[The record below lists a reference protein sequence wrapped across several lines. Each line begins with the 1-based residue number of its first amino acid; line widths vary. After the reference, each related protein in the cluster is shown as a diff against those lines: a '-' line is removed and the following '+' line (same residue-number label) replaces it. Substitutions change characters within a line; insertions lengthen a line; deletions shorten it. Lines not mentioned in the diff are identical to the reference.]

1 MLIPYEYIYKLLS
14 HLNIKITGAFHVGSH
29 NCEEIDFYKS
39 LNLTYQ
45 DIIWIDALECKVNQC
60 KELGIPNVY
69 NAVISDK
76 DDEDTIF
83 HISNNYQSSSILDLH
98 THSIE
103 HPDVLYIYQFK
114 TKTISINSF
123 FEKNNIDNV
132 IKYNFWN
139 FDIQGAEL
147 LALKGAD
154 KYIKNVDVIYLEVNE
169 KELYKNCGLI
179 NEIDDFL
186 LNYGFTR
193 EITFMTPH
201 GWGDAIY
208 VKT

>member
-1 MLIPYEYIYKLLS
+1 MLISYECIYKVLLQ
-14 HLNIKITGAFHVGSH
+14 HNIKITGAFHIGAH
-29 NCEEIDFYKS
+29 DCEELGFYN
-39 LNLTYQ
+39 NLTLTPQ
-45 DIIWIDALECKVNQC
+45 DIIWIDALEFKVNQC
-60 KELGIPNVY
+60 KERGIPNVY

-76 DDEDTIF
+76 DDEDIIF
-83 HISNNYQSSSILDLH
+83 HISNNHQSSSILDLH

-103 HPDVLYIYQFK
+103 HPDVLYIYHFK

-186 LNYGFTR
+186 SNYGFKR
-193 EITFMTPH
+193 ELTSMTQH
-201 GWGDAIY
+201 GWGDALYI
-208 VKT
+208 KS

>member
-1 MLIPYEYIYKLLS
+1 MLIPYEYIHKILLDY
-14 HLNIKITGAFHVGSH
+14 NIKITGAFHVGSH
-29 NCEEIDFYKS
+29 DCEEIDFYKS
-39 LNLTYQ
+39 LSLTYQ
-45 DIIWIDALECKVNQC
+45 DIIWIDALEFKVNQC

-83 HISNNYQSSSILDLH
+83 HISNNHQSSSILDLH

-103 HPDVLYIYQFK
+103 HPHIVYIDEFK

-132 IKYNFWN
+132 NKYNFWN

-154 KYIKNVDVIYLEVNE
+154 KYIKNVDAMYLEVNE

-179 NEIDDFL
+179 NEIDAFL
-186 LNYGFTR
+186 ANYGFKR
-193 EITFMTPH
+193 EITCMTPH
-201 GWGDAIY
+201 GWGDALYI
-208 VKT
+208 KS